1 MQAADAQI
9 LAALPGW
16 AFAFV
21 LVLARVGAAVML
33 MPGLGEAEPPAM
45 LRAGLALALTAL
57 LLPVVQ
63 PLLPAAPDDLWHAA
77 GMIVAELLA
86 GLFLGWL
93 ARLVALALPM
103 AGQII
108 AYMLGLASV
117 LQQDQVFNAQGT
129 VLSRLF
135 GLAAP
140 VILLGGGLYA
150 LPLSALAGSYQ
161 VLLPGTLLPAGDTA
175 EMVVRAVG
183 GSFGLALRLAAPF
196 VLASVIWQ
204 VGLGLLARLVPQLQV
219 FFVAQPAQILGGLLL
234 LAALSVG
241 MLDSWGE
248 AARGAFALLPGL

>member
-1 MQAADAQI
+1 MEAADAQI

-63 PLLPAAPDDLWHAA
+63 PLLPAGPADLWHAA

-161 VLLPGTLLPAGDTA
+161 VLAPGTLLPAGDTV
-175 EMVVRAVG
+175 EMAVRAVS
-183 GSFGLALRLAAPF
+183 GSFGIALRLAAPF

-204 VGLGLLARLVPQLQV
+204 VGLGLLARLVPQFQV

-234 LAALSVG
+234 LAALSIG
-241 MLDSWGE
+241 MLDTWGE

>member
-1 MQAADAQI
+1 MEAADAQI

-57 LLPVVQ
+57 LLPVLQ
-63 PLLPAAPDDLWHAA
+63 PLLPAAPGDLWQAA

-161 VLLPGTLLPAGDTA
+161 VLPPGTLLPAGDTV

>member
-1 MQAADAQI
+1 M
-9 LAALPGW
+9 
-16 AFAFV
+16 V
-21 LVLARVGAAVML
+21 
-33 MPGLGEAEPPAM
+33 
-45 LRAGLALALTAL
+45 
-57 LLPVVQ
+57 
-63 PLLPAAPDDLWHAA
+63 
-77 GMIVAELLA
+77 VAELLA

-117 LQQDQVFNAQGT
+117 LQQDQVFNSQGT

-161 VLLPGTLLPAGDTA
+161 VLAPGAVLPPGDTV
-175 EMVVRAVG
+175 EMTLRAVS

-196 VLASVIWQ
+196 MLASIVWQ
-204 VGLGLLARLVPQLQV
+204 IGLGLMARLVPQFQV
-219 FFVAQPAQILGGLLL
+219 YFVAQPAQILGGLLL
-234 LAALSVG
+234 LAALSIS
-241 MLDSWGE
+241 MLDSWSE
-248 AARGAFALLPGL
+248 AARAAFALLPGI